1 LALALADSVAAWKN
15 PGPLFAG
22 EWKLPLTD
30 ATRSWR
36 ASGFDLTNPERQ
48 IARCR
53 NTLHLTIFMRGILL
67 LQCEQQS
74 LVGWNRDRR

>member
-1 LALALADSVAAWKN
+1 LALALADSVAAWKD

-36 ASGFDLTNPERQ
+36 ASGFDLTTPNVKLRVAGTPS
-48 IARCR
+48 I
-53 NTLHLTIFMRGILL
+53 
-67 LQCEQQS
+67 
-74 LVGWNRDRR
+74 